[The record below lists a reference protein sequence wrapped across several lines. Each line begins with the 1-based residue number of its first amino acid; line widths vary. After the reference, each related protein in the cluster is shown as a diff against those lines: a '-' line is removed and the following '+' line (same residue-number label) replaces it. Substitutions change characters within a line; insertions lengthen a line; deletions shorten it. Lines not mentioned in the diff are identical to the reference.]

1 MADDDKDKETQVLV
15 TEKTYEVD
23 KKDFLNIQDVKSSW
37 YNTTAGFMDTLRL
50 IPRLFM
56 ICYGYI
62 FWMSTQWFM
71 NLPDPTNAQA
81 AFISTI
87 VGAGAAW
94 FGLYVGSSGHKKGK

>member
-1 MADDDKDKETQVLV
+1 MADKEKQVLV

-23 KKDFLNIQDVKSSW
+23 KSDFMAIQEWDQSKTW

-50 IPRLFM
+50 IPRLLM
-56 ICYGYI
+56 VCYGGI
-62 FWMSTQWFM
+62 FWISTQWFM
-71 NLPDPTNAQA
+71 NLPDPSNAQA

-94 FGLYVGSSGHKKGK
+94 FGLYVGSGHKPASKK

>member
-1 MADDDKDKETQVLV
+1 MADNTEIQILV

-23 KKDFLNIQDVKSSW
+23 KNDFINIQGWDQSKTW
-37 YNTTAGFMDTLRL
+37 YNKTAGFMDTLRL
-50 IPRLFM
+50 IPRLLM

-71 NLPDPTNAQA
+71 ALSDPTNAQA

-94 FGLYVGSSGHKKGK
+94 FGLYVGSGHKSSLKK